1 MSPITF
7 TQQGVITQCEFAKIL
22 IVTSDG
28 MIEVSVP
35 WTDDDR
41 RDMEIHLRGKF
52 AGSFAFQMKSTMHL
66 DHRYRAYHLSMF
78 FSVPK
83 AKLVS
88 HPNFYYCFAYF
99 DIKTLGF
106 ADPLFIVPSTEVH
119 KHASPHLEG
128 DRWTFNF
135 GASLD
140 PNSHDHWH
148 PYQVMTHG
156 LGTHV
161 LDLLNSQKA
170 APALTPLPPELT
182 QLNDLVF
189 VGRVGA

>member
-1 MSPITF
+1 
-7 TQQGVITQCEFAKIL
+7 
-22 IVTSDG
+22 
-28 MIEVSVP
+28 
-35 WTDDDR
+35 
-41 RDMEIHLRGKF
+41 
-52 AGSFAFQMKSTMHL
+52 
-66 DHRYRAYHLSMF
+66 MF

-140 PNSHDHWH
+140 PNSHDHWSSSPVADRTSCLADRYLIPCPRIRGSCLGCGRGCESTRPDQPRCRSQPSH
-148 PYQVMTHG
+148 P
-156 LGTHV
+156 
-161 LDLLNSQKA
+161 
-170 APALTPLPPELT
+170 
-182 QLNDLVF
+182 
-189 VGRVGA
+189 